1 MEAGVKMATSLSLDE
16 FCWRP
21 FFLAASNCLRAS
33 SRALAN
39 SADFV
44 ERLGVLGFDLET
56 FLELELRAL
65 TSDTGWKIRNKKIM
79 LSSIIIY
86 FHKSLFIYSFLFF

>member
-44 ERLGVLGFDLET
+44 ERLGVLGLDLDT

-65 TSDTGWKIRNKKIM
+65 TSDTGWKINNKE
-79 LSSIIIY
+79 LIY
-86 FHKSLFIYSFLFF
+86 I